1 MDTTLKLFLFQNY
14 KISSNP
20 LNSIV
25 IVYAYYNYMFKMNPL
40 YCLIYMDALSA
51 VINHYTIIFKELA
64 DDPHLFEM

>member
-1 MDTTLKLFLFQNY
+1 
-14 KISSNP
+14 
-20 LNSIV
+20 
-25 IVYAYYNYMFKMNPL
+25 MFKMNPL